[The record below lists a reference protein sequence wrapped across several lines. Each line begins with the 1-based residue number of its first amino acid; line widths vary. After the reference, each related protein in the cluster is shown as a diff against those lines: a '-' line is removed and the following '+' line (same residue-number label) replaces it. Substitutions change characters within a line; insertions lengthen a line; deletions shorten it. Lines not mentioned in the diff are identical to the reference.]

1 MYVVTIINN
10 KKENKMNKNYLGTE
24 GKKISGEFTLT
35 YVKQIPNPFNYGRTT
50 IMRFIFVAEGG
61 ENIMLTSN
69 AKIVENFIT
78 QQGDYYHDPVWAIGS
93 TFNLEFVVK
102 KHYKKYPTDEGLT
115 IVKNAKLI
123 ENISEVA

>member
-1 MYVVTIINN
+1 MYVETIINN

-50 IMRFIFVAEGG
+50 ILRFIFVAESG

-69 AKIVENFIT
+69 AKIVKDFII

-93 TFNLEFVVK
+93 TFSLEFIVK
-102 KHYKKYPTDEGLT
+102 KHWKDIT

-123 ENISEVA
+123 KNISKVA

>member
-1 MYVVTIINN
+1 MYVETIINN

-50 IMRFIFVAEGG
+50 ILRFIFVAESG

-69 AKIVENFIT
+69 AKIVKDFII

-93 TFNLEFVVK
+93 TFNLEFIVK
-102 KHYKKYPTDEGLT
+102 KHWKDIT

-123 ENISEVA
+123 KNISKVA

>member
-1 MYVVTIINN
+1 MYVETIINN

-50 IMRFIFVAEGG
+50 ILRFIFVAEGG
-61 ENIMLTSN
+61 EKIMLTSN
-69 AKIVENFIT
+69 AKVVKNFIT
-78 QQGDYYHDPVWAIGS
+78 QEAYGVYRESLWAIGS
-93 TFNLEFVVK
+93 TFSLEFIVK
-102 KHYKKYPTDEGLT
+102 KHWKDIT

-123 ENISEVA
+123 ENIREVA